1 MWEAAGR
8 VAPRKP
14 NEPGRRRAGFWE
26 AKATEQQKPKGSY
39 KGERVVPR

>member
-1 MWEAAGR
+1 MWEVAGG

-14 NEPGRRRAGFWE
+14 NEPGRGRAGFWE